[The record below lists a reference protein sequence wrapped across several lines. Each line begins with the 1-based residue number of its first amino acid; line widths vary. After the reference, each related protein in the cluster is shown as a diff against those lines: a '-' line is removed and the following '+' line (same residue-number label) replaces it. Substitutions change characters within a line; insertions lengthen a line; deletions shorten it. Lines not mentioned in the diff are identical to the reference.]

1 MKTEFSTA
9 NAGAIIVKNNGKFQP
24 SAASALIDVPTKK
37 LTSKHEE
44 ALYLSLL
51 RAIKKRNP
59 NQVKKFK
66 DMGANLNRAY
76 FHLPFTGV
84 LDKSYNG
91 KTVHEIV
98 AHELKGAPEHK
109 SLLQIREI
117 LAAP

>member
-1 MKTEFSTA
+1 MTIALPIAKS
-9 NAGAIIVKNNGKFQP
+9 GAITGKNNGRFCP
-24 SAASALIDVPTKK
+24 SAALLMDAKEEK

-59 NQVKKFK
+59 SQVKKFK
-66 DMGANLNRAY
+66 EMGANLQKAY

-98 AHELKGAPEHK
+98 AHDLGANPNHK
-109 SLLQIREI
+109 TLIQIREI